1 MFYYLFF
8 CLDAKECAGGRT
20 VSQKTRLAS
29 RTGHN
34 LQKKS
39 RNSAVYF
46 TEILK
51 LTSTQQL
58 LFCLSSLNH
67 KVLAQTVRISNAQ
80 PTGISGDFF

>member
-8 CLDAKECAGGRT
+8 CLDAKE
-20 VSQKTRLAS
+20 QKN
-29 RTGHN
+29 HD

-51 LTSTQQL
+51 LTSTQHL